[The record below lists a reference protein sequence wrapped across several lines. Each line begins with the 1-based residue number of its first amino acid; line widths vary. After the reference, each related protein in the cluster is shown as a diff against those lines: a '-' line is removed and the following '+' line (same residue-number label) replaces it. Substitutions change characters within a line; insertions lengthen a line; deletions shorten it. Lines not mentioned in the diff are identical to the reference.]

1 MAQHRE
7 NRSSSGARGQHDEPG
22 AQRWRP
28 GEHVES
34 QRASG
39 GWGERPYGQNEARSQ
54 HPEDFERRH
63 WQTGYGQDERD
74 EEYGREAWPRE
85 SGGYQG
91 GRRSWEGGRSGQRG
105 EYGGQGGHRQSG
117 GGHGPSGYG
126 RYGQGSYGQGGGYG
140 QGEYG
145 GYGQGG
151 SGQGGYG
158 QAGRYGQGYG
168 GYSMGEQDERG
179 ALPGQSGYG
188 YGGYGQSGHPFGPGY
203 PGGGYRARRGPK
215 GYKRSDERLK
225 EDISERLMQSPYIDA
240 TEVTVEVQNGKVT
253 LEGSVSERRMRHLI
267 EDIVDDCPGVEDI
280 DNRVRVARGE
290 SGSTSSQASESGTS
304 SSGTGSFGA
313 SSAGTSSKKE

>member
-1 MAQHRE
+1 
-7 NRSSSGARGQHDEPG
+7 
-22 AQRWRP
+22 
-28 GEHVES
+28 
-34 QRASG
+34 
-39 GWGERPYGQNEARSQ
+39 
-54 HPEDFERRH
+54 
-63 WQTGYGQDERD
+63 
-74 EEYGREAWPRE
+74 
-85 SGGYQG
+85 
-91 GRRSWEGGRSGQRG
+91 
-105 EYGGQGGHRQSG
+105 
-117 GGHGPSGYG
+117 
-126 RYGQGSYGQGGGYG
+126 
-140 QGEYG
+140 
-145 GYGQGG
+145 
-151 SGQGGYG
+151 
-158 QAGRYGQGYG
+158 
-168 GYSMGEQDERG
+168 MGEQDERG

-290 SGSTSSQASESGTS
+290 SGSISSQASESGTS

-313 SSAGTSSKKE
+313 SSSSSLTSSKKE